1 MTINFNDKIINGLYY
16 GAIGDALGYQV
27 EFTSHKNMPSKIPL
41 DNTLIISDDTQM
53 SLALGRAINNWIPG
67 KDENSVACFWYNI
80 VDEFLD
86 WYVDPDN
93 NRAPGDT
100 CLGSMRSINE
110 NLDEVQL
117 EKIVFDSSRTST
129 GSGAVM
135 RVFPVMAVPAEYRYA
150 LAWAQAI
157 TTHADPRS
165 VVAAMTVVNAV
176 ETIITTGSYSLND
189 TKEFL
194 HQLSTP
200 ETFVTLN
207 IPSGAWMKSLALA
220 STGGTDDEI
229 RTLGAYLEGMNEVDR
244 NGLTLHSVIDNG
256 IAYLDGVDADTALDP
271 SLDVQDIIGAGGWD
285 SVSAVGIFLLGLDL
299 ATNKGL
305 PPCSVMNWLIRTSGD
320 SDTVASV
327 FGQLYGFYGRDD
339 LLDSL
344 IDRIEPR
351 YLEEINALI

>member
-1 MTINFNDKIINGLYY
+1 MTINFNDKIINGLHY

-27 EFTSHKNMPSKIPL
+27 EFTSHKNMPSSIPL
-41 DNTLIISDDTQM
+41 KNTLIVSDDTQM
-53 SLALGRAINNWIPG
+53 TLALGRAINNWVPG
-67 KDENSVACFWYNI
+67 KDENSVAWFWYNI
-80 VDEFLD
+80 VDEFLE

-93 NRAPGDT
+93 DRAPGDT
-100 CLGSMRSINE
+100 CMSSMKSINE
-110 NLDEVQL
+110 NLEEVRL
-117 EKIVFDSSRTST
+117 EEIVFDSSRTST

-135 RVFPVMAVPAEYRYA
+135 RVFPAMAVPAEYRYA
-150 LAWAQAI
+150 VAWAQAI

-165 VVAAMTVVNAV
+165 AVAAMTVVNAA

-229 RTLGAYLEGMNEVDR
+229 RTLGSYLERMNEVDR
-244 NGLTLHSVIDNG
+244 NGLTLHNVIDNG
-256 IAYLDGVDADTALDP
+256 ITYLDGIDADTALDP

-299 ATNKGL
+299 AINKGL
-305 PPCSVMNWLIRTSGD
+305 PPCKVMNWLIRTSGD

-327 FGQLYGFYGRDD
+327 FGQLYGFYGSDD

-344 IDRIEPR
+344 IDRIESR
-351 YLEEINALI
+351 YLEEINSLV